1 LIVIVDVG
9 AEGDRSA
16 DRRQDVER
24 VADFV
29 LVDVAG
35 AERVAD
41 DLAPG
46 DYGTELDLV
55 IDETADTHIAWRR
68 LASGDLVREER
79 TGTTVTAQDTML
91 GATTEPV
98 FSYHD
103 GTGTEI
109 DPLVD
114 GVAAIGQ
121 CTTRIRVDLVTSGDG
136 DTIASAVVDA
146 PLVQHSAVPDPC
158 P

>member
-1 LIVIVDVG
+1 MISSALGLTPVAARPHLVAGSERERGVSLPDVLIGLAIVGVLMMAAMRALIVIVDVG

-46 DYGTELDLV
+46 DY
-55 IDETADTHIAWRR
+55 
-68 LASGDLVREER
+68 
-79 TGTTVTAQDTML
+79 
-91 GATTEPV
+91 
-98 FSYHD
+98 
-103 GTGTEI
+103 
-109 DPLVD
+109 
-114 GVAAIGQ
+114 
-121 CTTRIRVDLVTSGDG
+121 
-136 DTIASAVVDA
+136 
-146 PLVQHSAVPDPC
+146 
-158 P
+158 